1 MKNDMSFQ
9 DYVSIWAIFET
20 LLLMALLRFLVKLYK
35 ARVRIATLKRQ
46 GLVWHFCII
55 LIA

>member
-1 MKNDMSFQ
+1 MSFQ